1 MSSLEIKIN
10 EVENYLNNNNE
21 ISNTTLLE
29 NMLVLMQAIQSEI
42 AGSKISSRRTI
53 GLY

>member
-42 AGSKISSRRTI
+42 TGSNKLSRRTI
-53 GLY
+53 G